1 MGWKAERKGKK
12 RSGQRDTRRRSGV
25 QSPNPQSERDRST
38 DEEEELGSKACSLAS
53 MDASPPSPAEA
64 VPRPEDAA
72 AADDDDE
79 GEWDAD
85 GFVIPN
91 LSAQENDVTEHSVPK
106 SKDPEPLQEKE
117 EKIYLGPHGA
127 PPSQAKQQ
135 EFNTVGR
142 KQRFRNKLKEA
153 DSKFTGNGHENKV
166 ESLRELMG
174 AKTDSKGMPKGSPPD
189 WLDPHCHE
197 SEFDR
202 KKPQQPTSK

>member
-1 MGWKAERKGKK
+1 MGWKREEEER
-12 RSGQRDTRRRSGV
+12 RDERRRSGV
-25 QSPNPQSERDRST
+25 PSPNPQSERDRST
-38 DEEEELGSKACSLAS
+38 EEEEEEEARRALSASLAS
-53 MDASPPSPAEA
+53 MAASPPSPAEA
-64 VPRPEDAA
+64 VPPPKDAA
-72 AADDDDE
+72 AADEEE

-91 LSAQENDVTEHSVPK
+91 LSTEENDVTEHRVPK

-142 KQRFRNKLKEA
+142 KQRFRSKLKEA

-202 KKPQQPTSK
+202 KKPQ